1 MVSVTDTGEL
11 TKLELLTPTWMA
23 LFRRHGPGDGKVTR
37 HRCEMQSRHTC
48 GDRPA
53 LFPIANGPTRD
64 YAIEHPV

>member
-1 MVSVTDTGEL
+1 MVSVTYTGEL
-11 TKLELLTPTWMA
+11 TKLELLTLHGWLYFEVTA
-23 LFRRHGPGDGKVTR
+23 LGTARSRDTAA
-37 HRCEMQSRHTC
+37 RCNRATPC